1 LGDRPTA
8 EAKMSDEFLFKSAIV
23 AIFLALGICS
33 DRIVAMLRRRAAPP
47 VTRPDQ
53 NRSEDRMED
62 RR

>member
-1 LGDRPTA
+1 
-8 EAKMSDEFLFKSAIV
+8 MSDEFLFKSAIV
-23 AIFLALGICS
+23 AIFFALGIYS
-33 DRIVAMLRRRAAPP
+33 DRIVAMLRRRAPT

>member
-1 LGDRPTA
+1 
-8 EAKMSDEFLFKSAIV
+8 MSDEFLFKSAIV

-33 DRIVAMLRRRAAPP
+33 DRIVAMLRRRAARP
-47 VTRPDQ
+47 VARPDQ